1 MDTSHYCREVYFS
14 AGNRPLYPCL
24 FDDQYDN
31 DDDYTD
37 VPATMQEDINGY
49 ILKSLFP
56 DVLKHM
62 SKFGFKGISG
72 VEINHV
78 SLQLLAEFS
87 GPLEKAFNKE
97 QRRDLYVMYLIFL
110 LFWEGGFCKKD
121 GKQLVGA
128 AIRLSKAIGKE
139 EHVEELK
146 QIVKDC
152 FIPNEEL
159 DDYYVLPLYL
169 R

>member
-78 SLQLLAEFS
+78 SLHLLGEFIGS
-87 GPLEKAFNKE
+87 MEPAFNPKH
-97 QRRDLYVMYLIFL
+97 QYDLYAMHRVFSLNKNGY
-110 LFWEGGFCKKD
+110 CKKD
-121 GKQLVGA
+121 GKELVGA
-128 AIRLSKAIGKE
+128 AIRLSEAIGKE
-139 EHVEELK
+139 EHVNNLK
-146 QIVKDC
+146 QLVKDC
-152 FIPNEEL
+152 FIPNVVPDP
-159 DDYYVLPLYL
+159 DDQVPFHLLF
-169 R
+169 

>member
-1 MDTSHYCREVYFS
+1 MDAMRYVEAYVKDH
-14 AGNRPLYPCL
+14 AGDY
-24 FDDQYDN
+24 DDDDD
-31 DDDYTD
+31 DDDYKD
-37 VPATMQEDINGY
+37 VPVNMQEDIGKC
-49 ILKSLFP
+49 ILKTVFP
-56 DVLKHM
+56 DVLSHLE
-62 SKFGFKGISG
+62 KFGYHEISG

-146 QIVKDC
+146 QIVKDS
-152 FIPNEEL
+152 FIPNEKL
-159 DDYYVLPLYL
+159 DEDDEYYVHPWYL
-169 R
+169 L

>member
-1 MDTSHYCREVYFS
+1 MDAMRYIEAYVKDH
-14 AGNRPLYPCL
+14 AGDY
-24 FDDQYDN
+24 DD
-31 DDDYTD
+31 DDDYKD
-37 VPATMQEDINGY
+37 VPVNMQEDIGKC
-49 ILKSLFP
+49 ILKTVFP
-56 DVLKHM
+56 DVLSHLKN
-62 SKFGFKGISG
+62 FGYHEISG

-78 SLQLLAEFS
+78 SLQLLGEFS
-87 GPLEKAFNKE
+87 GSLEKAFNKE
-97 QRRDLYVMYLIFL
+97 QRCYLYVMYLIFL
-110 LFWEGGFCKKD
+110 LWEGGFCKKD

-159 DDYYVLPLYL
+159 DEDDEYYVHPWYL
-169 R
+169 L